1 MKVMIFVLLMAVFAI
16 SVVFFFEDE
25 FTCIL
30 DNIYKKKKS
39 EPERENIEPPTED
52 KKIKKL

>member
-1 MKVMIFVLLMAVFAI
+1 MIIIGMLMAVFAI

-25 FTCIL
+25 FTCIM

-39 EPERENIEPPTED
+39 EPDRKNIEPPTEN